1 MLTIQEILQNPD
13 FTQKFILEKLLI
25 HHLAL
30 SREELWLQSERELEP
45 DLINLIKEQYHA
57 YQVEKKPLEY
67 ILGKVSFF
75 GIDFFVNEDTLIPR
89 PETEYMIQGI
99 SEYLQSKGQE
109 NRVLMDIGTGCGVL
123 GISTLLQ
130 NPQGWEAIFFTDIS
144 PQALDVAQK
153 NYQNLIKPDYSTHF
167 LVSDLCKFWVEKEK
181 EFAEKEIILIANL
194 PYIPHDTFLTNAPQ
208 NVLEREP
215 MMAFVGGEDGLDYY
229 RQMFVQW
236 ENLESR
242 KQVLMFLEMMSRQQ
256 EILEKEFANRIHFEA
271 IKTFHFN
278 IIILKANFIN

>member
-1 MLTIQEILQNPD
+1 MQTIEEILQNPN
-13 FTQKFILEKLLI
+13 FSQKFILEKLLT
-25 HHLAL
+25 HHLNL
-30 SREELWLQSERELEP
+30 SREELWLQSERKLEP

-99 SEYLQSKGQE
+99 SEYLQNKDQE

-130 NPQGWEAIFFTDIS
+130 NPQNWDVVFFSDIS
-144 PQALDVAQK
+144 PQALTVAQK
-153 NYQNLIKPDYSTHF
+153 NYQNLIKEKYQTHF
-167 LVSDLCKFWVEKEK
+167 LVSDLCDFWSEKEK
-181 EFAEKEIILIANL
+181 EFSEKEIILIANL
-194 PYIPHDTFLTNAPQ
+194 PYIPHETFLTNAPQ
-208 NVLEREP
+208 NVLEWEP

-229 RQMFVQW
+229 RQMFTQW
-236 ENLESR
+236 ESLRSR
-242 KQVLMFLEMMSRQQ
+242 KQVVMFLEMMSWQQ
-256 EILEKEFANRIHFEA
+256 RILEKEFADRIQFET

-278 IIILKANFIN
+278 IIILKASFID